1 MLSCL
6 LCAFAFSLLA
16 AGPAPAAQ
24 TAESLQY
31 QIVPRQALPTSC
43 GYAVCA
49 AALRLAACAA
59 PLAPGDS
66 TEGSAAYPAPPPDSN
81 LAVDEALLLARYGA
95 VEDVDTPKRLS
106 LAQISAILADFS
118 VPSVTLKGG
127 LDNTILPLLKLGT
140 PLIIH
145 YERPVQHF
153 ALALGA
159 DGDQIYVA
167 DPADGLTSLSYPEL
181 EQRMSGYF
189 LVPLPFLR
197 APCRTMPPLTVTSNR
212 TATSNAMVASDTTAP
227 SNIEAAIAS
236 IRDRNALLK
245 TSTPVSVPGA
255 GPALQKSGFF
265 ANANRYLRYALG
277 MNLVALS
284 PESESHNSQ
293 TAPGILTSRL
303 SANSL
308 PLDPRLS
315 FDIETPLGAS
325 FDIACKV
332 LPLQPEFAL
341 GALYWIS
348 DSNGV
353 LACLDA
359 KSTVD
364 GWTFSPYLGHYASK
378 LVSPALFTSKL
389 GLGLELADRASHSS
403 THSNIDLPTV
413 EPAASH
419 SAGIQLANIAL
430 KSLLTVEY
438 ALTGSLSTYAS
449 LDQTFHYAIGNS
461 SPASPLATL
470 QGSESNSKANSALT
484 KGARF
489 FWDATVKGGFRVPVG
504 NFVLSTGAIVG
515 LSAYA
520 PKGGIYVNIQH

>member
-6 LCAFAFSLLA
+6 LCAFAFSLLV

-24 TAESLQY
+24 TALVLQPAESLQY

-49 AALRLAACAA
+49 AAIRLAACDVAFGT
-59 PLAPGDS
+59 GDG
-66 TEGSAAYPAPPPDSN
+66 TERSAAYPAPPPDSN

-95 VEDVDTPKRLS
+95 VEGVDTPKRLS
-106 LAQISAILADFS
+106 LAQISSILADFD
-118 VPSVTLKGG
+118 VPSATLKGG
-127 LDNTILPLLKLGT
+127 LDNTILPLLKRGT

-159 DGDQIYVA
+159 DADQIYVA

-197 APCRTMPPLTVTSNR
+197 APFRTMQLLTVTSNR
-212 TATSNAMVASDTTAP
+212 TATSNAMVASNTTAP
-227 SNIEAAIAS
+227 TNIEAAIAF
-236 IRDRNALLK
+236 IKDRNALLK

-255 GPALQKSGFF
+255 GPALQKSGHF
-265 ANANRYLRYALG
+265 ANANRYLRYALD

-284 PESESHNSQ
+284 PESESHI
-293 TAPGILTSRL
+293 APGILTSRL

-308 PLDPRLS
+308 PLDPQLS

-341 GALYWIS
+341 SALYWTS
-348 DSNGV
+348 DANGV
-353 LACLDA
+353 WARLDA
-359 KSTVD
+359 RSTVD
-364 GWTFSPYLGHYASK
+364 GWAFSPYLGHYASR
-378 LVSPALFTSKL
+378 LVSPALFTSKF
-389 GLGLELADRASHSS
+389 GLGLELADRASHS
-403 THSNIDLPTV
+403 NIDLPTV
-413 EPAASH
+413 EPATSH
-419 SAGIQLANIAL
+419 STGIKLANIAL

-438 ALTGSLSTYAS
+438 ALTGSLSTCAS
-449 LDQTFHYAIGNS
+449 LDQTFRYAIGNS
-461 SPASPLATL
+461 SPAWSLATL
-470 QGSESNSKANSALT
+470 QGLESNSRTNSALAQ
-484 KGARF
+484 GARF
-489 FWDATVKGGFRVPVG
+489 FWDATVKGGIRLPIG
-504 NFVLSTGAIVG
+504 DFVLSTGVIVG

-520 PKGGIYVNIQH
+520 PKGGIYVSVQH